1 MLEKSS
7 AVVPKLIYFDE
18 IDSTNAELAR
28 MERASLPE
36 FTALVSASQTA
47 GRGRMDRDW
56 VSEPGAS
63 LAVSVLLRPNAKPG
77 EMSWITILAALSVRA
92 AVSSLGCSGASIKWP
107 NDVLVDGKK
116 ISGILAR
123 LESQDLI
130 LGVGINLKPQ
140 ANAPEHATSLAE
152 LGVEA
157 NLDEVLAEFLTQ
169 LRGRYLRFL
178 ADTSWAISL
187 TGDEF
192 RQFSSTLGQRVRAIY
207 PDGRELIGIAKDID
221 KLGNLVV
228 DDGELH
234 SVSAA
239 DIVHLRN

>member
-1 MLEKSS
+1 
-7 AVVPKLIYFDE
+7 
-18 IDSTNAELAR
+18 
-28 MERASLPE
+28 
-36 FTALVSASQTA
+36 
-47 GRGRMDRDW
+47 
-56 VSEPGAS
+56 
-63 LAVSVLLRPNAKPG
+63 
-77 EMSWITILAALSVRA
+77 
-92 AVSSLGCSGASIKWP
+92 
-107 NDVLVDGKK
+107 VLVDGKK

-123 LESQDLI
+123 IEGQDLI
-130 LGVGINLKPQ
+130 LGVGINLKPK

-178 ADTSWAISL
+178 SDTSWAIAR

-207 PDGRELIGIAKDID
+207 PDGRELVGIAKDID
-221 KLGNLVV
+221 KLGNLVI

>member
-1 MLEKSS
+1 VLEKSS

-28 MERASLPE
+28 MDRASLPE

-63 LAVSVLLRPNAKPG
+63 LSVSVLLRPKAAPAEKA
-77 EMSWITILAALSVRA
+77 WITLLAALSVRA
-92 AVSSLGCSGASIKWP
+92 AISSLGVQAATIKWP
-107 NDVLVDGKK
+107 NDVLVDGEK

-123 LESQDLI
+123 LEGEDLI

-140 ANAPEHATSLAE
+140 SHAPEHATSLAQ
-152 LGVEA
+152 LGVES
-157 NLDEVLAEFLTQ
+157 NLDDVLAEFLTQ
-169 LRGRYLRFL
+169 LRGRYLRFI
-178 ADTSWAISL
+178 ADTSWAIEL

-192 RQFSSTLGQRVRAIY
+192 RQFSGTLGERVRAIY

-221 KLGNLVV
+221 GQGNLII

-234 SVSAA
+234 TVSAA

>member
-28 MERASLPE
+28 IDRASLPE
-36 FTALVSASQTA
+36 FSVLVSASQSA

-63 LAVSVLLRPNAKPG
+63 IAVSVLLRPKAKPA
-77 EMSWITILAALSVRA
+77 EISWITLLAAVSVRA
-92 AVSSLGCSGASIKWP
+92 AISSLGVQGASIKWP

-123 LESQDLI
+123 LEGDDLI

-140 ANAPEHATSLAE
+140 ANAPEHATSLAQ
-152 LGVEA
+152 LGVEPSF
-157 NLDEVLAEFLTQ
+157 DEVLAEFLTQ
-169 LRGRYLRFL
+169 LRGRYLRFM
-178 ADTSWAISL
+178 ADASWAIGL
-187 TGDEF
+187 TADEF
-192 RQFSSTLGQRVRAIY
+192 REFSSTLGQRVRAIY
-207 PDGRELIGIAKDID
+207 PDGRELTGMAIDID
-221 KLGNLVV
+221 GLGNLII
-228 DDGELH
+228 DDGERH

>member
-36 FTALVSASQTA
+36 FTALVAASQTA

-92 AVSSLGCSGASIKWP
+92 AVNSLGCSGASIKWP

-123 LESQDLI
+123 LEGQDLI

-140 ANAPEHATSLAE
+140 ANAPEHATSLTE
-152 LGVEA
+152 LGTEA

-178 ADTSWAISL
+178 ADTSWAIGLS
-187 TGDEF
+187 GDEF

-207 PDGRELIGIAKDID
+207 PDGRELVGIAKDID
-221 KLGNLVV
+221 KLGNLVI
-228 DDGELH
+228 DDGERH

>member
-18 IDSTNAELAR
+18 IDSTNVELAR
-28 MERASLPE
+28 MDRASLPE

-123 LESQDLI
+123 LEGQDLI

-178 ADTSWAISL
+178 ADTSWAIGL

>member
-1 MLEKSS
+1 VLEKSS

-28 MERASLPE
+28 MEKSSLPE
-36 FTALVSASQTA
+36 FTALVSASQSA

-63 LAVSVLLRPNAKPG
+63 LAVSVLLRPKAQPA
-77 EMSWITILAALSVRA
+77 ELSWITLIAALSVRA
-92 AVSSLGCSGASIKWP
+92 AIGALGVQGASIKWP

-123 LESQDLI
+123 LEGEDLI
-130 LGVGINLKPQ
+130 LGVGINLKSQ

-152 LGVEA
+152 LGIQSSF
-157 NLDEVLAEFLTQ
+157 DEVLAEFLTQ
-169 LRGRYLRFL
+169 LRGRYLRFA
-178 ADTSWAISL
+178 ADSSWAVGL

-192 RQFSSTLGQRVRAIY
+192 REFSSTLGQRVRAIY
-207 PDGRELIGIAKDID
+207 PDGRELTGIAKDID
-221 KLGNLVV
+221 GLGNLVI

-234 SVSAA
+234 TVSAA

>member
-7 AVVPKLIYFDE
+7 ALVPKLIYFDE

-28 MERASLPE
+28 MDRAPLPE

-123 LESQDLI
+123 LEGQDLI
-130 LGVGINLKPQ
+130 LGVGINLKPP

-178 ADTSWAISL
+178 ADTSWAIGL

-207 PDGRELIGIAKDID
+207 PDGRELVGIAKDID
-221 KLGNLVV
+221 GLGNLVI

>member
-28 MERASLPE
+28 MDRTSLPE
-36 FTALVSASQTA
+36 FSVVVSASQSA

-63 LAVSVLLRPNAKPG
+63 LSVSVLLRPKANPT
-77 EMSWITILAALSVRA
+77 EVSWITLLAAVSVRA
-92 AVSSLGCSGASIKWP
+92 TVSSLGVKGASIKWP
-107 NDVLVDGKK
+107 NDVLVEGKK

-123 LESQDLI
+123 LEGEELI

-140 ANAPEHATSLAE
+140 ANAPEHATSLAQ
-152 LGVEA
+152 LGVESSF
-157 NLDEVLAEFLTQ
+157 DEVLAEFLTQ
-169 LRGRYLRFL
+169 LRGRYLRFV
-178 ADTSWAISL
+178 ADAKWSIGL
-187 TGDEF
+187 TAEEF
-192 RQFSSTLGQRVRAIY
+192 REFSSTLGQRVRAIY
-207 PDGRELIGIAKDID
+207 PDGRELTGMAVDID
-221 KLGNLVV
+221 VLGNLII
-228 DDGELH
+228 DDGERH

>member
-1 MLEKSS
+1 VLEKSS

>member
-1 MLEKSS
+1 VLEKSS

-18 IDSTNAELAR
+18 IDSTNVELAR
-28 MERASLPE
+28 MDRASLPE

-123 LESQDLI
+123 LEGQDLI

-178 ADTSWAISL
+178 ADTSWAIGL

>member
-77 EMSWITILAALSVRA
+77 EMSWITILASLSVRA

-123 LESQDLI
+123 LEGQDLI

-207 PDGRELIGIAKDID
+207 PDGRELVGIAKDID
-221 KLGNLVV
+221 KLGNLVI

>member
-1 MLEKSS
+1 VLEKSS

-140 ANAPEHATSLAE
+140 ANAPEHAASLTE

-157 NLDEVLAEFLTQ
+157 SLDEVLAEFLTQ

-207 PDGRELIGIAKDID
+207 PDGRELVGIAKDID

-228 DDGELH
+228 DEGELH
-234 SVSAA
+234 SISSA